1 MSQFIGPKPERKHM
15 QALSRCKLPENEA
28 LMDLMKHTLYEI
40 KTRLVEAEQPSRVAQ
55 LQGQARLIL
64 DFLDAVEKSQEIL
77 ARLK

>member
-1 MSQFIGPKPERKHM
+1 M

-40 KTRLVEAEQPSRVAQ
+40 KSRLVEAEQPSRISQ
-55 LQGQARLIL
+55 LQGQAKLIL